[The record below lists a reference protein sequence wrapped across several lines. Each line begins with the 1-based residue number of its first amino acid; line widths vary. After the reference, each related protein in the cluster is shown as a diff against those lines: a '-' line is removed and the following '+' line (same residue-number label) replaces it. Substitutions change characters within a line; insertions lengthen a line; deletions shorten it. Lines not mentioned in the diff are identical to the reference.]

1 MRKESAEKLLIFTI
15 AMSVCMAA
23 IFFSGF
29 CRSFA
34 ADMAVKIGVIDL
46 QKALNRCLAGK
57 EAYTVLKRFKDEKD
71 RILSEKDRE
80 IRALQQELEKQGIML
95 SEEARTKKMREL
107 QMKQKEFQRKI
118 KDFTEEMRQK
128 ERDVLSP
135 ILRDMENIAKEI
147 GRKEGYT
154 FIINKELL
162 IYYPET
168 IDITDK
174 LIEEYDKRYREE
186 KEKK

>member
-1 MRKESAEKLLIFTI
+1 
-15 AMSVCMAA
+15 
-23 IFFSGF
+23 
-29 CRSFA
+29 
-34 ADMAVKIGVIDL
+34 
-46 QKALNRCLAGK
+46 
-57 EAYTVLKRFKDEKD
+57 
-71 RILSEKDRE
+71 
-80 IRALQQELEKQGIML
+80 
-95 SEEARTKKMREL
+95 
-107 QMKQKEFQRKI
+107 MKQKEFQRKI